1 MIESCNVYCIV
12 SLLGT
17 LLRFAQTAHA
27 YWTNRKLD
35 IVCSRTPSSR
45 GGVNG
50 CCRLN
55 RNQLDLV
62 FHTTMYASVKQ
73 GFVTSLRDISSSLE
87 LSQMINFEIVIRIS
101 ESSTLHQYRPFWLHI
116 HFACTFLLQVCA
128 ETTLAT
134 STYHSCS
141 WQQPLRLRVSSRIL
155 LGL

>member
-1 MIESCNVYCIV
+1 MCIRLAGRVTWCALRRHQTVGLFAES
-12 SLLGT
+12 
-17 LLRFAQTAHA
+17 
-27 YWTNRKLD
+27 
-35 IVCSRTPSSR
+35 
-45 GGVNG
+45 
-50 CCRLN
+50 
-55 RNQLDLV
+55 NQLKLV
-62 FHTTMYASVKQ
+62 FLTTMYASVKQ
-73 GFVTSLRDISSSLE
+73 GVVTSVRDISSSLQ
-87 LSQMINFEIVIRIS
+87 LSKLIIHFEIVIRIS